1 MHMCA
6 LQSTSESTPHL
17 SRLANVTARA
27 VRRPYASAESQS
39 CLNTVPI
46 PAAPDMI
53 PSVERVPAA
62 RLSHLDLSSSND
74 GAGTSQGV
82 PHEDHLDLAY

>member
-1 MHMCA
+1 MRVLRICQGLPTLLPGLCTDPMRA
-6 LQSTSESTPHL
+6 L
-17 SRLANVTARA
+17 
-27 VRRPYASAESQS
+27 ESQS